1 MIKLTNILEAYFY
14 VREAKEKVLE
24 GIEEIEDA
32 VYSLSKH
39 YTFAVRDILGM
50 HDNVIE
56 AFGSIGKAYK
66 VLSDVLDSLYYAGD
80 KLLADIATLLKEIR
94 AYIEEK
100 GIKVEEIGIT
110 DVLGDIRLFPRVI
123 VVVSGIDDEKRR
135 ELTNEVRKRFG
146 MSPLFLSVITG
157 KHGYELLTPES
168 IESRL
173 KVRR

>member
-1 MIKLTNILEAYFY
+1 MSELVDILEAYYY

-50 HDNVIE
+50 HDNVID
-56 AFGSIGKAYK
+56 AFGNIGKAYR
-66 VLSDVLDSLYYAGD
+66 VLNDVLDSLYYAED

-100 GIKVEEIGIT
+100 GVKVEEIGIT
-110 DVLGDIRLFPRVI
+110 EMLDDIRLFPRVI
-123 VVVSGIDDEKRR
+123 VVVSGIGDEERR
-135 ELTNEVRKRFG
+135 RLGDEVRKKFG
-146 MSPLFLSVITG
+146 ISFPFLSVIAG
-157 KHGYELLTPES
+157 EHKYKLLTPES
-168 IESRL
+168 IESKL